1 MPNVLGTTPP
11 GWLGVAAVAGPVDG
25 VPPKTPN
32 AGTVGVAG
40 ALDAGPFRVP
50 KIGWDDAARGV
61 TVGASRRIGPPEAR
75 PVPGALAPPSSRF
88 WSLVEFIRAA
98 RSLM

>member
-1 MPNVLGTTPP
+1 MPNVLGTTPL
-11 GWLGVAAVAGPVDG
+11 GWLGAAAVAGPVDR

-40 ALDAGPFRVP
+40 ALDAGPVRVP
-50 KIGWDDAARGV
+50 KTGWDDARGA
-61 TVGASRRIGPPEAR
+61 TVGASRTIGPPDAR
-75 PVPGALAPPSSRF
+75 PVPGALTPPSSRF
-88 WSLVEFIRAA
+88 WSLVEFIRDA